1 MAVAVTA
8 GALLVSAAVVG
19 AAPHAWGVLHAHEE
33 VPVRLPGAFSGLATR
48 SRIMD
53 VSGTQIGVF
62 EFENSQPLAIEAVP
76 DHVIAA
82 VLAVEDQG
90 FERHKGVNLRALVRA
105 ALANFQYTTARQGA
119 STITQQ
125 VVKNEFLAG
134 LPRDGRYKIL
144 QARYAAMLEKSVPK
158 EKIVERYLNT
168 VFFGNNAYGI
178 QAAAET
184 YFGTRVADLTLA
196 QAGFLAGLVRAPST
210 YDPIRRPEQA
220 RRRFAQVLERLV
232 ETSLMT
238 RAEADTTLAG
248 FPIPEKASAVSRQS
262 TSRTY
267 ISEMIRDY
275 LLNKSTVLG
284 ATYADRYAAL
294 YRGGLT
300 ITTTIDADDQKKAEK
315 AALEKL
321 PANKTGIQSAVV
333 SLDTATGAVRRQ
345 AQSAANSA
353 LANAPSGVVIDVDE
367 SDFQQ
372 KVIDAS
378 NQVPVVVD
386 LWAEWCGPCKQ
397 LSPVLEKIAAEF
409 NGKFILA
416 KVDIDKNQNIAAAF
430 QVQSIPAVFA
440 IIAGSAAPLFQGAMP
455 EAQVRQVLTEVIRI
469 ANEQGVKGTVAQDQ
483 TEEQPEVQTEEP
495 KTDPKLESAFNA
507 IEKGDFGQAK
517 TIYQEMLNQNPKDE
531 MAIAGLAQVGLLE
544 RSTTLNENEIRKNAS
559 DKKNVD
565 AQLQLADLELM
576 KGNPEAGFNALIAAI
591 KITSGQDRDK
601 LRERLLELFVVV
613 GDNDPHVLKARRDL
627 ASALF

>member
-1 MAVAVTA
+1 MAGSIPMR
-8 GALLVSAAVVG
+8 GAIDLG
-19 AAPHAWGVLHAHEE
+19 A
-33 VPVRLPGAFSGLATR
+33 
-48 SRIMD
+48 
-53 VSGTQIGVF
+53 
-62 EFENSQPLAIEAVP
+62 
-76 DHVIAA
+76 
-82 VLAVEDQG
+82 
-90 FERHKGVNLRALVRA
+90 
-105 ALANFQYTTARQGA
+105 
-119 STITQQ
+119 
-125 VVKNEFLAG
+125 
-134 LPRDGRYKIL
+134 
-144 QARYAAMLEKSVPK
+144 
-158 EKIVERYLNT
+158 
-168 VFFGNNAYGI
+168 
-178 QAAAET
+178 
-184 YFGTRVADLTLA
+184 LA
-196 QAGFLAGLVRAPST
+196 QA
-210 YDPIRRPEQA
+210 
-220 RRRFAQVLERLV
+220 
-232 ETSLMT
+232 
-238 RAEADTTLAG
+238 
-248 FPIPEKASAVSRQS
+248 
-262 TSRTY
+262 
-267 ISEMIRDY
+267 
-275 LLNKSTVLG
+275 
-284 ATYADRYAAL
+284 
-294 YRGGLT
+294 
-300 ITTTIDADDQKKAEK
+300 
-315 AALEKL
+315 
-321 PANKTGIQSAVV
+321 
-333 SLDTATGAVRRQ
+333 RQ

-495 KTDPKLESAFNA
+495 KTDPKLEAAFNA

-559 DKKNVD
+559 DKKNVE